1 MKHPVLRFLEARP
14 FVRLVLPLM
23 AGIVVADAGDG
34 FCHIPYIYVLSILT
48 SIGALMFIA
57 HLTHTWD
64 RRAWFGALSL
74 LFFFAVGFA
83 SCSYHWRR
91 TQVTWPTGAMVYEG
105 RLTDGTTPKAR
116 SYLCPLRLT
125 ACWEGDTCRPLDTEI
140 LLYLPKDST
149 VSALKAGEAVRFYG
163 IVKPPTNFTPAFDY
177 VRYLRHRHVTGT
189 LYTRHWQMADTLSE
203 GWKARAL
210 QEREHLLDYYRHT
223 GITGDEGAVLS
234 ALTLGYKREL
244 SEEVRQLYNISGASH
259 VLALSGLHIGILCT
273 VLTLC
278 CSLFLPGKRWFLMRK
293 LLVLPLVWGFV
304 FMVGVP
310 VSAVRAAVMFSLLIV
325 GSCFT
330 RVGFSLNTLALTAF
344 GMLLYNPFLLFDVGF
359 QLSFAA
365 VASLLLLQP
374 WLDSLL
380 PRSRYAAVR
389 YVWGLTTVSLSAQI
403 GVIPLI
409 LYYFSRFSPYALLV
423 NLWVVPLAFLVVSL
437 SVPFLLLSLFPLPAL
452 QAGMA
457 WLLTHAIKL
466 MNHGLALCNRLPG
479 ADIAHFSFSLPETV
493 CLYATLF
500 FLFYGWMQRK
510 RQAVVWVLA
519 SLCAGLLCRIFV

>member
-1 MKHPVLRFLEARP
+1 
-14 FVRLVLPLM
+14 
-23 AGIVVADAGDG
+23 
-34 FCHIPYIYVLSILT
+34 
-48 SIGALMFIA
+48 
-57 HLTHTWD
+57 
-64 RRAWFGALSL
+64 
-74 LFFFAVGFA
+74 
-83 SCSYHWRR
+83 
-91 TQVTWPTGAMVYEG
+91 
-105 RLTDGTTPKAR
+105 
-116 SYLCPLRLT
+116 
-125 ACWEGDTCRPLDTEI
+125 
-140 LLYLPKDST
+140 
-149 VSALKAGEAVRFYG
+149 
-163 IVKPPTNFTPAFDY
+163 
-177 VRYLRHRHVTGT
+177 
-189 LYTRHWQMADTLSE
+189 
-203 GWKARAL
+203 
-210 QEREHLLDYYRHT
+210 
-223 GITGDEGAVLS
+223 
-234 ALTLGYKREL
+234 
-244 SEEVRQLYNISGASH
+244 
-259 VLALSGLHIGILCT
+259 
-273 VLTLC
+273 
-278 CSLFLPGKRWFLMRK
+278 
-293 LLVLPLVWGFV
+293 
-304 FMVGVP
+304 MVGLP

-493 CLYATLF
+493 CLYAALF
-500 FLFYGWMQRK
+500 FLFYGCMQRK

-519 SLCAGLLCRIFV
+519 SVCVGLLCRIFV